1 MFVSSTPGQHRP
13 SGREIGH
20 ISPTV
25 GNKSLCCRNISL
37 PRPETRGVCNS
48 ITLQPAVMHATSPA
62 PPLSPLHTQDTQ
74 DAFNRRRLHTHC
86 SLQTPAL
93 LPITMIQ
100 DLKLTTILRT
110 EHFLCRYSYKKTR
123 ASASAA
129 VKQADQPCN
138 MLGASRL
145 ELQTIHRFSQSQRR
159 PLLGP
164 SPG

>member
-1 MFVSSTPGQHRP
+1 MLVKLFNVCLGNHNPKLTQYQLTNVPLIIFTLQWVSLLLLLHVFVSSTPGHHRP

-25 GNKSLCCRNISL
+25 GNKSHCCRNISL

-62 PPLSPLHTQDTQ
+62 PRLSPLHTQDTQ

-93 LPITMIQ
+93 LPMYDTGSEAHNNS
-100 DLKLTTILRT
+100 THGT
-110 EHFLCRYSYKKTR
+110 
-123 ASASAA
+123 
-129 VKQADQPCN
+129 
-138 MLGASRL
+138 
-145 ELQTIHRFSQSQRR
+145 
-159 PLLGP
+159 LLV
-164 SPG
+164 